1 MFKCT
6 ISVTVSAQLVH
17 TYVSHVYCKWIYG
30 YTSSFFIFYCNT
42 YTSILWI
49 LNYTFKY
56 FWIKRL

>member
-6 ISVTVSAQLVH
+6 ISVTVSAQLV
-17 TYVSHVYCKWIYG
+17 YVSHVYCKWIYG
-30 YTSSFFIFYCNT
+30 YTSSFLFYCNT

-49 LNYTFKY
+49 LNYTFKN

>member
-17 TYVSHVYCKWIYG
+17 NYVSHVHCKWIYG
-30 YTSSFFIFYCNT
+30 YTSGLLFYCNT